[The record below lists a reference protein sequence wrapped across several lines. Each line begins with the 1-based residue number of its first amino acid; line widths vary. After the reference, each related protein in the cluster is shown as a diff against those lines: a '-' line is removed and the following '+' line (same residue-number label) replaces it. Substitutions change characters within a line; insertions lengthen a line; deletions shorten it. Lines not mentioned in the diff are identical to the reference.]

1 MVPPARTAPGDEPL
15 SPGPPSP
22 FPSGEPTAA
31 ATASSSSSSG
41 SPNGGP
47 RARRARRLPAE
58 RVSPARR
65 SGLAAAAAAGRRAD
79 QRAARSAGHGG
90 RGRRRPGARRVDRGV
105 PEQTRR
111 AGRLSS
117 PQRASLATNRRR
129 QRRRRHLHFCPSF
142 SVSQAWAPTGGGEG
156 RRAGH
161 RRRGPARGAGLRETG
176 GRAAA
181 IGRLNVAGPRRCKA
195 LAYWRAG
202 PRARPSPPPAS
213 GGGAGRRVRGSTCS
227 FRTPG
232 REGTSSGAA
241 FRPRIRHGSRGP
253 GWSAGGSRPLDE
265 TGSLGKQRYAASC
278 GGLLRKGRIKTGE
291 RGPGGDFVFLS
302 LYAKPCFTITTTIGQ
317 LHRVWK
323 FPPISCYS

>member
-22 FPSGEPTAA
+22 FPSGEPTDA
-31 ATASSSSSSG
+31 ATASSSSSSSSG

-90 RGRRRPGARRVDRGV
+90 HGRRRPGARRVDRGGAGADAASGED
-105 PEQTRR
+105 EQPAARVTGDEPPPPAPPPPSSLLPPFLRLAGLGADRR
-111 AGRLSS
+111 
-117 PQRASLATNRRR
+117 
-129 QRRRRHLHFCPSF
+129 
-142 SVSQAWAPTGGGEG
+142 GEG

-202 PRARPSPPPAS
+202 PRARPSPPRL
-213 GGGAGRRVRGSTCS
+213 GGRGGAARSGEHVLVPDAGAGGHELRGGISASDPSRVL
-227 FRTPG
+227 RTRMVCRCFP
-232 REGTSSGAA
+232 SSG
-241 FRPRIRHGSRGP
+241 RDREPREAEMRGLVRR
-253 GWSAGGSRPLDE
+253 AV
-265 TGSLGKQRYAASC
+265 T
-278 GGLLRKGRIKTGE
+278 
-291 RGPGGDFVFLS
+291 
-302 LYAKPCFTITTTIGQ
+302 
-317 LHRVWK
+317 
-323 FPPISCYS
+323 